1 MGTQN
6 ISKQKPLKMQ
16 SGQLFQ
22 QLLTVAMERRL
33 EIHSPL
39 ASHSHIKPIGNLFSA
54 KFLDHTSLLSFAP
67 PSPFPAHSQA
77 FETSDH
83 DISAQDQK
91 DQNLMLLFQI
101 TEAKLNIEIAGHKLF
116 QVSSRSLA
124 STHCSSTSLPSCSRR
139 NSGST
144 RRDKKPPSS
153 RSWVSCALC
162 VATFSR
168 YLILRL
174 LTELLSP
181 CKTPH
186 CWAYGKR
193 LTHAPQPSW
202 KED

>member
-1 MGTQN
+1 
-6 ISKQKPLKMQ
+6 MQ

-39 ASHSHIKPIGNLFSA
+39 ASHSHVKPIGDLFSA

-67 PSPFPAHSQA
+67 PSPFPVHSQA

-83 DISAQDQK
+83 DVSAQDQK
-91 DQNLMLLFQI
+91 DQNLILLFQI
-101 TEAKLNIEIAGHKLF
+101 TKAKLNIEIAGHKVF

-124 STHCSSTSLPSCSRR
+124 STHCSSTSSPSCSRR

-153 RSWVSCALC
+153 RSWVS
-162 VATFSR
+162 VSTFQHLSNTSR
-168 YLILRL
+168 FHGTD
-174 LTELLSP
+174 TEIVLSYWVHAKHP
-181 CKTPH
+181 TAGPMGSVSRMH
-186 CWAYGKR
+186 LNWAGK
-193 LTHAPQPSW
+193 
-202 KED
+202 KIEV